1 MNRSSNRIKTRS
13 LGRQMQGVSL
23 IELMIALVLGLLVV
37 SAAIGI
43 FISNRQ
49 VFRAADNLSYVQE
62 NARVAYEIMARE
74 LRQAGGNP
82 CSRNIPMVNVLN
94 NTSAWGAAWGDGV
107 RGYDGTNGAAFP
119 LAVAGAA
126 LRDRV
131 PGTDAI
137 ELRSGGSGEV
147 SVEDH
152 KPQSAQFKVNTL
164 NHGLVDGDLVMV
176 CDFVQASIFQITN
189 ASSSNVTI
197 VHQEGNTVQP
207 GNCTKALGYPMGTPC
222 NMPQNDNNYAY
233 GPNSI
238 IAKLKATAWY
248 VGVSS
253 NDPQRRSL
261 YQVQMTSG
269 AAGLGRSSQ
278 EIAEGVVDMQ
288 LQYLAAGGS
297 EYVDANQITDWSQ
310 VSAVRVVLTVEGTEN
325 VDVDGTPITR
335 TVAHTVTLRNRNS

>member
-1 MNRSSNRIKTRS
+1 MSRHVTRVGFS
-13 LGRQMQGVSL
+13 RRKMRGVSL

-62 NARVAYEIMARE
+62 NARVAFELMARE

-94 NTSAWGAAWGDGV
+94 NTTAWGTGWGDGV
-107 RGYDGTNGAAFP
+107 HGYDGSAGTAFP
-119 LAVAGAA
+119 VVAVGTAAGSRVAG
-126 LRDRV
+126 
-131 PGTDAI
+131 TDSI
-137 ELRSGGSGEV
+137 ELRSGGSGDV
-147 SVEDH
+147 SVVDH
-152 KPQSAQFKVNTL
+152 KPKSAQFKVNTL
-164 NHGLVDGDLVMV
+164 AHGLVDGDLVMV
-176 CDFVQASIFQITN
+176 CDYVQAAIFQVTN

-197 VHQEGNTVQP
+197 VHNEGSTVAP

-222 NMPQNDNNYAY
+222 NVPANDNYYAY

-248 VGVSS
+248 IGVSG
-253 NDPQRRSL
+253 NNAARRSL
-261 YQVQMTSG
+261 YQVQMTSS
-269 AAGLGRSSQ
+269 AGGQGTMVQ

-288 LQYLAAGGS
+288 LEYLVSGSTGYVAA
-297 EYVDANQITDWSQ
+297 DAVADWSQ
-310 VSAVRVVLTVEGTEN
+310 VTAVRVELTMEGPEA
-325 VDVDGTPITR
+325 VDVDGTPIVR
-335 TVAHTVTLRNRNS
+335 TVSHIVTLRNRNT